1 MVASSW
7 TRELHYLR
15 RGRCLSRRQWVG
27 VMSPVQHGSSE
38 HAKEDAFLGNVS
50 PRLRATRRTQQAAD
64 DIPPHSQAPSPEP
77 DSPQQGTIGVATEA
91 ESAPTPV
98 LDLTDASRP
107 MIIDL
112 VRPAV
117 APPDV
122 LVDDVWTSQPL
133 GAVGLLAARRWQ
145 LAVKRLLDIVGSLG
159 LLILLSPMMLVIAVV
174 IPLTSPGPVI
184 YAQRRIG
191 KGGHPFT
198 MYKFRSMERDAHE
211 LRHLHAHRNRHTTG
225 PVFKVPDDPRVTRVG
240 RVIRRLSLDELPQ
253 LLNVLRGDMS
263 LVGPRPALPEEFD
276 LCNAGGST
284 AHARGARTHVHL
296 AGQWSIGRGLPP
308 VGRHGSRVHPDVDAA
323 PRSAALAPHDP
334 GCVPR
339 QRSVL
344 RHVMAQV
351 TDRRRPDA
359 RARAETD
366 TVFIL
371 GPARSGTTLLYKGLC
386 LHPRSPSSRTGAPAS
401 LGSPRSLR

>member
-1 MVASSW
+1 MAMFPPAS
-7 TRELHYLR
+7 
-15 RGRCLSRRQWVG
+15 V
-27 VMSPVQHGSSE
+27 PP
-38 HAKEDAFLGNVS
+38 EDV
-50 PRLRATRRTQQAAD
+50 QAAD
-64 DIPPHSQAPSPEP
+64 DIPPHSEAPSPEP

-98 LDLTDASRP
+98 LDLTDGSRP

-122 LVDDVWTSQPL
+122 VVDDVWTSQPL

-145 LAVKRLLDIVGSLG
+145 LAVKRFLDIVGSLA
-159 LLILLSPMMLVIAVV
+159 LLILLSPVMLVIAVV

-191 KGGHPFT
+191 KAGHPFT
-198 MYKFRSMERDAHE
+198 MYKFRSMDRDAHE

-276 LCNAGGST
+276 LCNEEV
-284 AHARGARTHVHL
+284 RQRTLVSPGL
-296 AGQWSIGRGLPP
+296 TCIWQVSGR
-308 VGRHGSRVHPDVDAA
+308 SDVDF
-323 PRSAALAPHDP
+323 
-334 GCVPR
+334 
-339 QRSVL
+339 L
-344 RHVMAQV
+344 RWVDMDLEYIRTWTLRLDLQLLLRTIPA
-351 TDRRRPDA
+351 
-359 RARAETD
+359 
-366 TVFIL
+366 VFR
-371 GPARSGTTLLYKGLC
+371 GSGAY
-386 LHPRSPSSRTGAPAS
+386 
-401 LGSPRSLR
+401 